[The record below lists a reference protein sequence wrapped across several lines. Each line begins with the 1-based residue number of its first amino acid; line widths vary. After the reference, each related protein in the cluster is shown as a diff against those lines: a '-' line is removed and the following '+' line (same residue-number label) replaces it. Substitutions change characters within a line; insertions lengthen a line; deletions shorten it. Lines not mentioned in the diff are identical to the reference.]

1 MCHICPTSLFSSDQL
16 MTNLVS
22 STSPPTAPPL
32 IILKLIA
39 DLMQSLI
46 VESFFVNLVYGKYKM
61 EIIL

>member
-1 MCHICPTSLFSSDQL
+1 MCHICPTSVFSSDQL

-22 STSPPTAPPL
+22 STSSPTAPPL

-46 VESFFVNLVYGKYKM
+46 VESFVNLVYGKYKM

>member
-1 MCHICPTSLFSSDQL
+1 MCHICPTFVFSSDPL

-22 STSPPTAPPL
+22 STSPPTTPPL

-39 DLMQSLI
+39 DLMQSVI
-46 VESFFVNLVYGKYKM
+46 VESFFVNLVDGKYKM